1 MLAFIVWTPLN
12 EEQCSLRSV
21 YSNDYAQ
28 RKIKAYIR
36 NCGGKTIAGKLQSGG
51 REREQERKEKE

>member
-1 MLAFIVWTPLN
+1 MIMHKEKSRL
-12 EEQCSLRSV
+12 
-21 YSNDYAQ
+21 
-28 RKIKAYIR
+28 IR